1 MAEARMNNRD
11 TRLDGV
17 KLVLIALVAFGHLV
31 SYSGSSPSAGLVVAS
46 LIYTFHMPLFILIS
60 GHLSQTITWEK
71 FKKSVWPTVET
82 FLLFSLAF
90 VALSEGSLK
99 HLWGPT
105 QSNWYLLSLLS
116 WRLMYLVLQRYVPS
130 KVGQILCACIGAF
143 AVFNCFPTNTGLLSI
158 QRTFQFF
165 PFFVI
170 GATMSRLPT
179 WRYGKWASVLVVT
192 VVVALTVAYVD
203 GRWMQL
209 HYHLYYVRFYMECFD
224 LSWMAT
230 NLLWLGSLAVGFL
243 LSLAVWRLVQLPA
256 RWAQYGRHS
265 MAIFILQG
273 VLTYGLKL
281 VYTPT
286 FLESVLVSIAIVA
299 LGIYLG
305 EHGCTKWLSTP
316 VTTLYR
322 ENRRTD

>member
-1 MAEARMNNRD
+1 MVEARMKNRD

-31 SYSGSSPSAGLVVAS
+31 NYSSPSPRVGLVVAS
-46 LIYTFHMPLFILIS
+46 SIYTFHMPLFILIS
-60 GHLSQTITWEK
+60 GHLSKTITWEK
-71 FKKSVWPTVET
+71 FKKGAWPTAET

-90 VALSEGSLK
+90 VALSGGSLK

-116 WRLMYLVLQRYVPS
+116 WRLMYLVLQRYVSS
-130 KVGQILCACIGAF
+130 KVGQILCACLGAF
-143 AVFNCFPTNTGLLSI
+143 AVFNCFPANTGLLSI

-170 GATMSRLPT
+170 GATMSGLPA
-179 WRYGKWASVLVVT
+179 WRYGKWASGLVV
-192 VVVALTVAYVD
+192 VAVVALTVAYVD
-203 GRWMQL
+203 DRWMQL

-243 LSLAVWRLVQLPA
+243 LSLAVWRLVRLPA

-286 FLESVLVSIAIVA
+286 FLESVLLSIAIVA

-305 EHGCTKWLSTP
+305 EQGCTKWLSTP

-322 ENRRTD
+322 KSPRTD

>member
-1 MAEARMNNRD
+1 MKNRD

-31 SYSGSSPSAGLVVAS
+31 NYSSPSPRVGLVVAS
-46 LIYTFHMPLFILIS
+46 SIYTFHMPLFILIS
-60 GHLSQTITWEK
+60 GHLSKTITWEK
-71 FKKSVWPTVET
+71 FKKGAWPTAET

-90 VALSEGSLK
+90 VALSGGSLK

-116 WRLMYLVLQRYVPS
+116 WRLMYLVLQRYVSS
-130 KVGQILCACIGAF
+130 KVGQILCACLGAF
-143 AVFNCFPTNTGLLSI
+143 AVFNCFPINTGLLSI

-170 GATMSRLPT
+170 GATMSGLPA
-179 WRYGKWASVLVVT
+179 WRYGKWASGLVV
-192 VVVALTVAYVD
+192 VAVVALTVAYVD
-203 GRWMQL
+203 DRWMQL

-286 FLESVLVSIAIVA
+286 FWESVLLSIAIVA

-322 ENRRTD
+322 KSPRTD